1 MIIIIVAIIGLTFL
15 ALIVY
20 LMWIGL
26 AGIITA
32 VRETRKGWKQGWNK
46 EKK

>member
-1 MIIIIVAIIGLTFL
+1 MIIIVTIIGLAFL

-20 LMWIGL
+20 LMWVGL
-26 AGIITA
+26 AALITA
-32 VRETRKGWKQGWNK
+32 VRDIRKGWKQGWNK

>member
-1 MIIIIVAIIGLTFL
+1 MIIIIAILGLAFL

-26 AGIITA
+26 YGIITA

>member
-1 MIIIIVAIIGLTFL
+1 MIIIVVILGLAFL

-26 AGIITA
+26 AALITA
-32 VRETRKGWKQGWNK
+32 VREWRKGWKQGWNK

>member
-1 MIIIIVAIIGLTFL
+1 MIIIVTIIGLAFL

-26 AGIITA
+26 AALITA

>member
-1 MIIIIVAIIGLTFL
+1 MIIIVVILGLAFL

-26 AGIITA
+26 AVLITA
-32 VRETRKGWKQGWNK
+32 VRECRKGWKQGWNK